1 MSEDFKQFQEREALA
16 AALKIIVIG
25 EKDRLQGNGI
35 SGAQSRAQLLA
46 ARERLVRACRKT
58 GER

>member
-1 MSEDFKQFQEREALA
+1 MSEDVKQFRDKGALA
-16 AALKIIVIG
+16 TAIKIIATG
-25 EKDRLQGNGI
+25 EKDRLQGKGI